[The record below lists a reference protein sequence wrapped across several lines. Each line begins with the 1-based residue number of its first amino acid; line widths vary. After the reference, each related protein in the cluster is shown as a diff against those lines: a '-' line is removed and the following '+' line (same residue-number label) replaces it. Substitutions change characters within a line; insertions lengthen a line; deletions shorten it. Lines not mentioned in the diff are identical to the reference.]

1 MSKKRG
7 QYTREFKL
15 EALHL
20 WQSSGKS
27 AAQIEQDLGLT
38 SGRLYRLKRDL
49 KEAGDDA
56 FPGHGRQAGLEE
68 ELRRLRRELEI
79 TRQER
84 DILKEAVGIFAAPKK
99 RGSRS

>member
-1 MSKKRG
+1 MSKKRK

-15 EALHL
+15 EALKL
-20 WQSSGKS
+20 WETSGKS

-38 SGRLYRLKRDL
+38 KGRLYRWKKDL
-49 KEAGDDA
+49 KQGGDDA
-56 FPGHGRQAGLEE
+56 FPGHGRQIGLEE
-68 ELRRLRRELEI
+68 EVRRLRHELEI

-99 RGSRS
+99 SGSRS

>member
-1 MSKKRG
+1 MSKKRR

-15 EALHL
+15 EALQL

-38 SGRLYRLKRDL
+38 SGRLYRWKRDL
-49 KEAGDDA
+49 KEAGA
-56 FPGHGRQAGLEE
+56 FPGPGRQAGLEE

>member
-1 MSKKRG
+1 MSKKRR
-7 QYTREFKL
+7 QYTREFKF
-15 EALHL
+15 EALQL

-27 AAQIEQDLGLT
+27 AAQIEQDRGL
-38 SGRLYRLKRDL
+38 SRGRLYRWKRDL
-49 KEAGDDA
+49 KGAGDDA

-84 DILKEAVGIFAAPKK
+84 NILKEAVGIFAAPKK

>member
-1 MSKKRG
+1 MSKKRR

-15 EALHL
+15 EALRL
-20 WQSSGKS
+20 WKSSGKS

-38 SGRLYRLKRDL
+38 RGRLYRWQRVLA
-49 KEAGDDA
+49 ESGDDA

-68 ELRRLRRELEI
+68 EVRRLRQELEI

-99 RGSRS
+99 KGSRS

>member
-1 MSKKRG
+1 
-7 QYTREFKL
+7 
-15 EALHL
+15 L
-20 WQSSGKS
+20 WKSSGKS

-38 SGRLYRLKRDL
+38 RGRLYRWQRVLA
-49 KEAGDDA
+49 ESGDDA

-68 ELRRLRRELEI
+68 EVRRLRQELEI

-99 RGSRS
+99 KGSRS

>member
-1 MSKKRG
+1 MSKKRR

-20 WQSSGKS
+20 WDSSGKS
-27 AAQIEQDLGLT
+27 ATQIEVDLGLT
-38 SGRLYRLKRDL
+38 KGRLYRWKKDL
-49 KEAGDDA
+49 QVAGEDA
-56 FPGHGRQAGLEE
+56 FPGQGRQTGPAEE
-68 ELRRLRRELEI
+68 IRRLRRELEI

-99 RGSRS
+99 RGSCA

>member
-1 MSKKRG
+1 MSKKRR

-20 WQSSGKS
+20 WKSSGKS

-38 SGRLYRLKRDL
+38 KGRLYRWKKDL
-49 KEAGDDA
+49 KMAGDDA
-56 FPGHGRQAGLEE
+56 FPGHGRQVGPEE
-68 ELRRLRRELEI
+68 EIRRLRRELEI
-79 TRQER
+79 ARQER
-84 DILKEAVGIFAAPKK
+84 DILKEAVSIFAAPKK